1 MPRFRAGACDR
12 VRQRRGAP
20 AQEGRDPVN
29 AHKDVATRFE
39 ANSDRRGRQRLD
51 REVVNT
57 LVVFGLSIVL
67 VVCSRFISPALG
79 SWDQVLTV
87 LILASFLIVLSFGQ
101 GLVILIGGLD
111 LSVPALITLG
121 GVLTTTWIG
130 SGDAGIWYML
140 PAILVICALV
150 GTISG
155 LGIVWLKVPPF
166 IMTMAT
172 SIVVASVALG
182 YTSGTPRGGSPSAL
196 LWLMKEWFL
205 GVPLVI
211 YFTVAFILFG
221 WFLQNFTA
229 LGRRLYAL
237 GTNRNAALI
246 AGVAVNRLEL
256 VPYAISA
263 ACAGFVGMML
273 VGYSNGA
280 TLRMGDSY
288 MLPSIAAVV
297 VGGSSILGGS
307 GTFIGTVGGAILL
320 TTLGTVISAIGL
332 NEGWRTVIEG
342 AIIVAALLVL
352 RGEFL
357 ADLGNRM
364 LTRRK

>member
-1 MPRFRAGACDR
+1 
-12 VRQRRGAP
+12 
-20 AQEGRDPVN
+20 VN
-29 AHKDVATRFE
+29 AHKDIAMPVDAP
-39 ANSDRRGRQRLD
+39 SDQRGRQKLD

-57 LVVFGLSIVL
+57 LIVFGLSIVL
-67 VVCSRFISPALG
+67 IFCSRFISPALG

-87 LILASFLIVLSFGQ
+87 LTLASFLIFVSFGQ

-111 LSVPALITLG
+111 LSIPALITLG

-130 SGDAGIWYML
+130 TGDAGIWYML
-140 PAILVICALV
+140 PAILIVCALI
-150 GTISG
+150 GAISG
-155 LGIVWLKVPPF
+155 ICIVWLRIPPF

-182 YTSGTPRGGSPSAL
+182 YTSGTPRGGSPSLL

-205 GVPLVI
+205 GIPVII
-211 YFTVAFILFG
+211 YFTVGFILLG

-229 LGRRLYAL
+229 LGRWLYAL
-237 GTNRNAALI
+237 GTNRRAALI
-246 AGVAVNRLEL
+246 AGVNVKRLEL
-256 VPYAISA
+256 APYAISA
-263 ACAGFVGMML
+263 ACSGFVGMML

-297 VGGSSILGGS
+297 IGGSSILGGS
-307 GTFIGTVGGAILL
+307 GTFLGTVGGAILL

-342 AIIVAALLVL
+342 GIIVVALLVL
-352 RGEFL
+352 RGEL
-357 ADLGNRM
+357 
-364 LTRRK
+364 LTQIGGRALKRRR